1 MFDDLTELDME
12 ILKCLQK
19 EGLTVNN
26 GIKVIMN
33 KIYYLNYID
42 RILMRKAIDFLGE
55 GRKDYIISNIYNNKR
70 LKYYHQVKKK

>member
-42 RILMRKAIDFLGE
+42 RILMRKAIDFF
-55 GRKDYIISNIYNNKR
+55 R
-70 LKYYHQVKKK
+70 

>member
-26 GIKVIMN
+26 GIQVIMN
-33 KIYYLNYID
+33 TIYYLNYID
-42 RILMRKAIDFLGE
+42 RISMRKAIVFLGE

-70 LKYYHQVKKK
+70 LNYYHQVKKK